1 MNLIP
6 PLTAFITKLVFILLC
21 VHYSDTVQ
29 SYYAHS
35 IIVGDLNEFLLFSL
49 AFLIHF
55 PKSPSVTLLRR
66 IISTKVYILVIGI
79 VYMTKKINKNPKK
92 ESITIPRKAFI
103 GIVSTFP
110 VIGILL
116 SRGDVGPLILFLMGI
131 VVGILIGKG
140 FFEE

>member
-1 MNLIP
+1 
-6 PLTAFITKLVFILLC
+6 
-21 VHYSDTVQ
+21 
-29 SYYAHS
+29 
-35 IIVGDLNEFLLFSL
+35 
-49 AFLIHF
+49 
-55 PKSPSVTLLRR
+55 
-66 IISTKVYILVIGI
+66 
-79 VYMTKKINKNPKK
+79 MTEEINKKSKK
-92 ESITIPRKAFI
+92 EFITIPRKAFI